1 MWRKS
6 SLFSDLVDVIYPE
19 ACVGCHTPLVKNE
32 DLICTACLTNLPR
45 TGFELL
51 PDNPLIRF
59 FVGRCKFEKA
69 ASFLFFEK
77 GGSTQNLLHALKYQ
91 GRDEVGKRLGHLA
104 AKALDKTPF
113 LNSIDVVVPVPLHP
127 RKLAK
132 RGYNQSAVI
141 GQPIAEAHQLH
152 FDDTHLI
159 RSSFS
164 STQTRKSRFA
174 RWLNVKDI
182 FEITNPAA
190 FKNKH
195 VLLIDDVVTT
205 GSTVEACAI
214 KLAAQKGCKV
224 SLFTA
229 AIAL

>member
-6 SLFSDLVDVIYPE
+6 SLLTDFVDVIYPA

-32 DLICTACLTNLPR
+32 NLICTSCLANLPR

-51 PDNPLIRF
+51 PENPLTQF
-59 FVGRCKFEKA
+59 FVGRFKFEKA

-77 GGSTQNLLHALKYQ
+77 GGSIQNILHALKYQ
-91 GRDEVGKRLGHLA
+91 GRQEAGIRLGEVA
-104 AKALDKTPF
+104 ATALKKSTF
-113 LNSIDVVVPVPLHP
+113 LNGIDVIVPVPLHP
-127 RKLAK
+127 KKLAK
-132 RGYNQSAVI
+132 RGYNQSLMLA
-141 GQPIAEAHQLH
+141 QPISIICGIEL
-152 FDDTHLI
+152 DTTSLV
-159 RSSFS
+159 RSLFS
-164 STQTRKSRFA
+164 ETQTRKSRFA

-182 FEITNPAA
+182 FEIKNPAT

-205 GSTVEACAI
+205 GSTVEACAT
-214 KLAAQKGCKV
+214 KLAAIEGCKV